1 MGNPRRV
8 TRRRTGGDPW
18 IRKLAAEKIRTLL
31 EARVARLLG
40 CQPQDLPQMK
50 IGAMAHFLFL
60 VQGDG
65 ECMGGFNTTLSALNL
80 LIGFNLLWD
89 VEPKEEKEEKEE
101 TEAKVVIN

>member
-1 MGNPRRV
+1 M
-8 TRRRTGGDPW
+8 DK
-18 IRKLAAEKIRTLL
+18 KLAAEKIRTLL

-40 CQPQDLPQMK
+40 CQTQDLPHMK
-50 IGAMAHFLFL
+50 IGSMAHFLFL

-89 VEPKEEKEEKEE
+89 VESKEKEESES
-101 TEAKVVIN
+101 KVVIN